1 MRAAR
6 HQGNQQYQSLSVGE
20 MSSPANIIVFGVLIL
35 QVRVIRSLQSVD
47 RTMMRVAR
55 HQDPYRWKT

>member
-6 HQGNQQYQSLSVGE
+6 HQGKEQYQSLSVF
-20 MSSPANIIVFGVLIL
+20 SLANIIVFGVLIL
-35 QVRVIRSLQSVD
+35 QVRVIRSLQLVN